1 MHESNRTLPAWT
13 VGLDV
18 SDRHTQVYVVDA
30 AGQRVEETRIRTT
43 PTAVRQWCTGQP
55 RMRVVLEVG
64 THSPWLSRVV
74 AACGH
79 EVLVANA
86 RKLRLIYQ
94 NDRKSD
100 RLDAA
105 SLARLGRL
113 DPTLLAPIHHR
124 GAVAQAD
131 LALLRARDTLVRARA
146 QLVNHV
152 RGAVKA
158 VGGRLP
164 ACSTPSFAQRVA
176 AELPEVLRPA
186 LEPLLATLKQLN
198 AQIRHYDRTLERV
211 AQERYPETARLR
223 QVRGVGPLTALC
235 YVLTLEDPQRFRRS
249 RAVAAYLGLCPRQW
263 DSGERQAQLRITKA
277 GDAMARRL
285 LISAAQYIL
294 GPFGPDTALR
304 SWGLGLVAR
313 GGRFPKQRAVV
324 AVARK
329 LAGLLHSLWV
339 HERDYVP
346 GGLPGRVPQA
356 AWSPVALTKRGGGR
370 PVATV
375 AEPDVPSR

>member
-1 MHESNRTLPAWT
+1 MHESNTMPPAWT
-13 VGLDV
+13 AGLDV
-18 SDRHTQVYVVDA
+18 SDRYTQVYVVDA

-43 PTAVRQWCTGQP
+43 SAAVQRWCTGRP

-64 THSPWLSRVV
+64 THSPWLSRLV
-74 AACGH
+74 AAGGH

-113 DPTLLAPIHHR
+113 DPTLLAPIRHR
-124 GAVAQAD
+124 GETAQAD
-131 LALLRARDTLVRARA
+131 LALLRARETLVRARA

-176 AELPEVLRPA
+176 GELPASLRPA
-186 LEPLLATLKQLN
+186 LEPLLATLRHLTG
-198 AQIRHYDRTLERV
+198 QIRHYDRLLATI
-211 AQERYPETARLR
+211 AAERYPETARLR
-223 QVRGVGPLTALC
+223 QVKGVGPLTALC
-235 YVLTLEDPQRFRRS
+235 YVLTLEDPHRFRRS

-263 DSGERQAQLRITKA
+263 ESGERHAQLRITKA

-285 LISAAQYIL
+285 LVSAAQYIL

-304 SWGLGLVAR
+304 RWGLELVAR

-339 HERDYVP
+339 HDRDYVP
-346 GGLPGRVPQA
+346 DGLPGRVAQA
-356 AWSPVALTKRGGGR
+356 A
-370 PVATV
+370 
-375 AEPDVPSR
+375 

>member
-1 MHESNRTLPAWT
+1 MHESNTVVPAGT

-18 SDRHTQVYVVDA
+18 SDRYTQVYVVDA

-43 PTAVRQWCTGQP
+43 PAGVQRWFTGRP

-64 THSPWLSRVV
+64 THSPWLSRAVV
-74 AACGH
+74 ACGH

-100 RLDAA
+100 RVDAA

-113 DPTLLAPIHHR
+113 DPTLLAPIRHR
-124 GAVAQAD
+124 GEAVQAD
-131 LALLRARDTLVRARA
+131 LALLRARETLVRARA

-158 VGGRLP
+158 VGARLP
-164 ACSTPSFAQRVA
+164 ACSTPSFPLRVA
-176 AELPEVLRPA
+176 EALPDVLRPA
-186 LEPLLATLKQLN
+186 LEPLLATLRQLN
-198 AQIRHYDRTLERV
+198 TQIRQYDRTLARV
-211 AQERYPETARLR
+211 AQERYPETTRLR
-223 QVRGVGPLTALC
+223 QVKGVGPLTALC

-263 DSGERQAQLRITKA
+263 DSGERQAQLRITRA
-277 GDAMARRL
+277 GDGMTRRL
-285 LISAAQYIL
+285 LVSAAQYIL

-304 SWGLGLVAR
+304 RWGLGLVAR

-329 LAGLLHSLWV
+329 LAGLLHSLWM
-339 HERDYVP
+339 HDRDYVP
-346 GGLPGRVPQA
+346 EGLPGRVA
-356 AWSPVALTKRGGGR
+356 AA
-370 PVATV
+370 A
-375 AEPDVPSR
+375 

>member
-1 MHESNRTLPAWT
+1 MHEFNTMVPAWT

-18 SDRHTQVYVVDA
+18 SDRYTQVYVVDA
-30 AGQRVEETRIRTT
+30 GGQRVEETRIRTT
-43 PTAVRQWCTGQP
+43 PPALRHWFTGRP
-55 RMRVVLEVG
+55 RMRVVVEVG
-64 THSPWLSRVV
+64 THSPWVSRVV

-86 RKLRLIYQ
+86 RKLRLIYE

-105 SLARLGRL
+105 SLARVGRL
-113 DPTLLAPIHHR
+113 DPTLLAPIRHR
-124 GAVAQAD
+124 GEVAQAD
-131 LALLRARDTLVRARA
+131 LALLRARDALVRART

-164 ACSTPSFAQRVA
+164 ASSTPAFPTRVA
-176 AELPEVLRPA
+176 AHVPAVLQPA
-186 LEPLLATLKQLN
+186 LGPLLATIRHLS
-198 AQIRHYDRTLERV
+198 AQIRHYDRTLEQV
-211 AQERYPETARLR
+211 AETRYPETARLR
-223 QVRGVGPLTALC
+223 QVKGVGPLTALG
-235 YVLTLEDPQRFRRS
+235 YVLTVEDPHRFRRS
-249 RAVAAYLGLCPRQW
+249 RAVAPYLGLCPRQD
-263 DSGERQAQLRITKA
+263 DSGERHPRLRITKA

-285 LISAAQYIL
+285 LVSAAQYIL

-304 SWGLGLVAR
+304 RWGLGLVAR

-339 HERDYVP
+339 HEGDYVP
-346 GGLPGRVPQA
+346 EGLPSRARA
-356 AWSPVALTKRGGGR
+356 A
-370 PVATV
+370 
-375 AEPDVPSR
+375 

>member
-1 MHESNRTLPAWT
+1 MVAPDWT

-18 SDRHTQVYVVDA
+18 SDRYSQVYLVDG

-43 PTAVRQWCTGQP
+43 PAALRHWFTGRS

-64 THSPWLSRVV
+64 THSPWASRVI

-86 RKLRLIYQ
+86 RKLRLIYAS
-94 NDRKSD
+94 DRKSD

-105 SLARLGRL
+105 SLARVGRL
-113 DPTLLAPIHHR
+113 DPTLLAPIRHR
-124 GAVAQAD
+124 GEQAQAD
-131 LALLRARDTLVRARA
+131 LALLRARETLVRARA

-158 VGGRLP
+158 VGSRLS
-164 ACSTPSFAQRVA
+164 ACSTPSFPQRVRG
-176 AELPEVLRPA
+176 ELPAGVRPA
-186 LEPLLATLKQLN
+186 LEPLLATLTHLN
-198 AQIRHYDRTLERV
+198 AQIRQYDRTLAR
-211 AQERYPETARLR
+211 AAHERYPETTRLHA
-223 QVRGVGPLTALC
+223 VKGVGPLTALC
-235 YVLTLEDPQRFRRS
+235 YVLTLEDPHRFRRS
-249 RAVAAYLGLCPRQW
+249 RAVAAYLGLCPRQH
-263 DSGERQAQLRITKA
+263 DSGERQPQLRITKA
-277 GDAMARRL
+277 GDAMTRRL
-285 LISAAQYIL
+285 LVSAAHYIL

-304 SWGLGLVAR
+304 RWGLELVAR

-339 HERDYVP
+339 HDQRYVP
-346 GGLPGRVPQA
+346 EGLPARGARA
-356 AWSPVALTKRGGGR
+356 A
-370 PVATV
+370 
-375 AEPDVPSR
+375 

>member
-1 MHESNRTLPAWT
+1 MHESNTMVPALT
-13 VGLDV
+13 AGLDV
-18 SDRHTQVYVVDA
+18 SDRYTQIYVVDA

-43 PTAVRQWCTGQP
+43 QPAVRQWFTGRP

-64 THSPWLSRVV
+64 THSPWLSRVL

-105 SLARLGRL
+105 SLARVGRL
-113 DPTLLAPIHHR
+113 DPTLLAPIRHR
-124 GAVAQAD
+124 GETAQTD
-131 LALLRARDTLVRARA
+131 LALLRARDALVRARTR
-146 QLVNHV
+146 LVNHV

-164 ACSTPSFAQRVA
+164 ACSTPSFPQRVE
-176 AELPEVLRPA
+176 AEVPEALRPA
-186 LEPLLATLKQLN
+186 LAPLLATLRQLN
-198 AQIRHYDRTLERV
+198 AQIRHYDRTLARL

-223 QVRGVGPLTALC
+223 QVKGVGPLTALG
-235 YVLTLEDPQRFRRS
+235 YVLTLEDPHRFRRS

-263 DSGERQAQLRITKA
+263 ESGDRQPQLRITKA
-277 GDAMARRL
+277 GDGMARRL
-285 LISAAQYIL
+285 LVSAAQYIL

-304 SWGLGLVAR
+304 RWGLALVAR

-339 HERDYVP
+339 HERVY
-346 GGLPGRVPQA
+346 LPEG
-356 AWSPVALTKRGGGR
+356 
-370 PVATV
+370 
-375 AEPDVPSR
+375 VPSRARAA

>member
-1 MHESNRTLPAWT
+1 MHQSNMLASGWT

-18 SDRHTQVYVVDA
+18 SDRYTQVYGVDPSGARVVED
-30 AGQRVEETRIRTT
+30 RIRTT
-43 PTAVRQWCTGQP
+43 PPAMRQWFAGRP
-55 RMRVVLEVG
+55 RLRVVLEVG

-74 AACGH
+74 AASGH

-105 SLARLGRL
+105 SLARVGRL

-124 GAVAQAD
+124 GETAQAD
-131 LALLRARDTLVRARA
+131 LALLRARETLVRART

-176 AELPEVLRPA
+176 GELPAILRPA
-186 LEPLLATLKQLN
+186 LEPVLATIRHLSG
-198 AQIRHYDRTLERV
+198 QIRHYDRTL
-211 AQERYPETARLR
+211 ATIAHERYPETARLR
-223 QVRGVGPLTALC
+223 QVKGVGPLTALC
-235 YVLTLEDPQRFRRS
+235 YVLTLEDPHRFRRS

-263 DSGERQAQLRITKA
+263 ESGERQPQLRITKA
-277 GDAMARRL
+277 GDGMARRL
-285 LISAAQYIL
+285 LVSAAQYIL

-304 SWGLGLVAR
+304 RWGLGLGAR
-313 GGRFPKQRAVV
+313 GGRFPKHRAVV

-346 GGLPGRVPQA
+346 AGLPGRVAQA
-356 AWSPVALTKRGGGR
+356 A
-370 PVATV
+370 
-375 AEPDVPSR
+375 